1 MDGDD
6 QVGLLDLEASM
17 ATDSGDLRRLFVG
30 DKWTLSNNPMPAPDK
45 NIVPNSRA
53 FHATHFIGSFGD

>member
-1 MDGDD
+1 
-6 QVGLLDLEASM
+6 M

-45 NIVPNSRA
+45 NIVPNSEA
-53 FHATHFIGSFGD
+53 FHATDFIGSFGD

>member
-30 DKWTLSNNPMPAPDK
+30 DK
-45 NIVPNSRA
+45 NIVPNSEA